1 MTDSAAAP
9 TSTSIIEEPP
19 EQRRT
24 LIVRLVAQILS
35 GAGLAAGI
43 TVGALLAEQM
53 LGSSRFSGLPT
64 VFFTIG
70 SAAAAIV
77 MGRVSQ
83 RLGRRTGLSAGYLT
97 GALGS
102 VGVVLAASIG
112 SIVLLFASLL
122 VYGAGAATN
131 LQARYAGADLAA
143 PSRRGRAVSIVL
155 VATAVGAI
163 LGPNLVR
170 MTGAF
175 ATKIGSPALSGPFML
190 AGVAYAAGA
199 VVLWL
204 FLRPDP
210 LVLARSLA
218 AAESSRTAN
227 DGTIPSQLT
236 AASQSHR
243 SWSWAVASGAGIM
256 ILTQLIMVA
265 IMTMTPIHIEHHG
278 HAIGVTGIVIG
289 AHVAGMLLPSPF
301 SGWLVDRFGYL
312 SISVAAGVTLLAAGL
327 IAAWAPVDSV
337 ATLILALVLL
347 GLGWNLGLVSGTTL
361 VTDAVPLATR
371 ARTQGRSRLWHRAC
385 GCHCRSELWGDFRG
399 HQLRHPRSRWWP
411 SRLGDHPDSRAG
423 PRKSPRRTGEL
434 SDLAALNRLVRGM
447 QCAN

>member
-1 MTDSAAAP
+1 MTGSAAARA
-9 TSTSIIEEPP
+9 STSITKEPP

-24 LIVRLVAQILS
+24 LIVLLVAQILS

-70 SAAAAIV
+70 SAAAAV
-77 MGRVSQ
+77 VLGRVSQ

-102 VGVVLAASIG
+102 VGVVLAANIG

-163 LGPNLVR
+163 LGPNLVK
-170 MTGAF
+170 MTGTLAI
-175 ATKIGSPALSGPFML
+175 KIGVPALSGPFML
-190 AGVAYAAGA
+190 ASVAYLAGA
-199 VVLWL
+199 VVLWF

-210 LVLARSLA
+210 LLLARSIA
-218 AAESSRTAN
+218 DAESSRTPK
-227 DGTIPSQLT
+227 DGTMPSQLT

-243 SWSWAVASGAGIM
+243 KWSWAVGSGAGIM

-289 AHVAGMLLPSPF
+289 AHVAGMFLPSPL

-312 SISVAAGVTLLAAGL
+312 SVAVASGVTLLAAGV

-337 ATLILALVLL
+337 ATLVLALVLL

-371 ARTQGRSRLWHRAC
+371 ARTQGVVDLGIALAGATAGLASGLIFAATSYATLALA
-385 GCHCRSELWGDFRG
+385 GGLLALVIIPIAVLARG
-399 HQLRHPRSRWWP
+399 
-411 SRLGDHPDSRAG
+411 
-423 PRKSPRRTGEL
+423 
-434 SDLAALNRLVRGM
+434 NRLDVRVNS
-447 QCAN
+447 AS